1 MTPLEDEPLPDS
13 PEAEYDR
20 CHKSTRCIIERCN
33 GLLKMRFR
41 CLLKHRVLHY
51 HPERAARIINACVVL
66 HNICVEHNMPEPD
79 VEVDDEHIDLGIL
92 VDGERLQ
99 EVVGARANP
108 QLQEGRRLQRRLI
121 QNYFTNL

>member
-1 MTPLEDEPLPDS
+1 
-13 PEAEYDR
+13 
-20 CHKSTRCIIERCN
+20 
-33 GLLKMRFR
+33 MRFR